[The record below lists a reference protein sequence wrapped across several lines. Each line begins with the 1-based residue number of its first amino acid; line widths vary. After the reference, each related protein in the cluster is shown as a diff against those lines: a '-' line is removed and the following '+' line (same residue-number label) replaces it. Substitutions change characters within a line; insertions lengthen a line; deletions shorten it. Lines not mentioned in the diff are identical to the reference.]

1 MKKKDKL
8 WIFTFEYAGII
19 KFGGLAEVPANQAK
33 NLVDEFEITVFIPS
47 HGQIESLIK
56 TTKVEKLPFS
66 CVGRIDPSLFGSYEP
81 ESDYNI
87 AFYNVKL
94 NNVNIILVSGENS
107 FSSKY
112 LDDKI
117 VYNPDT
123 FAGKM
128 CLFSI
133 GMHYYAEY
141 LIQHQMES
149 LPDIIH
155 MHDYHVVISF
165 IGVKQALMKKNLD
178 VPSIITIHL
187 LTWPRFSL
195 SYYKACGI
203 DDTPIRILL
212 PTGFKLLTIKEILA
226 LCEETFKTPQEY
238 KPPSVEKVGAIV
250 SDLVT
255 TVSQS
260 YLKTDIIPKL
270 GQDLISFKTDFVWDG
285 CDWDYDEIYRRV
297 IQIIDSEIRSI
308 LNIPNDA
315 KLTREDIKRYLLT
328 YKIANLSQSPLI
340 NSKKVLETINEISN
354 GNPFIKNGNIKAFNE
369 SGPLVISTG
378 RITPQKGFEV
388 ILDAIPEVIKFIPN
402 ARFLMLILPTDYNLD
417 EIKTY
422 AKFVKLYPDNLR
434 IIFGVA
440 TDIFYLAHIAADA
453 YAALSRWE
461 PFGINALEAMSSKLP
476 IIATKVGGLQ
486 ESIVDLRQDPEKG
499 TGILIEKDNP
509 SQFANALISIFKLA
523 EIAEKV
529 KETGSI
535 YSTETLLMANKIPD
549 CVIKSRVLLNA
560 NYYDKIKENCYN
572 RVKNNFRWSIVSK
585 KLIALYSKMI
595 N

>member
-1 MKKKDKL
+1 
-8 WIFTFEYAGII
+8 
-19 KFGGLAEVPANQAK
+19 
-33 NLVDEFEITVFIPS
+33 
-47 HGQIESLIK
+47 
-56 TTKVEKLPFS
+56 VEKLPFN
-66 CVGRIDPSLFGSYEP
+66 CIGRIDPSLFGSHEP
-81 ESDYNI
+81 ESSYDI
-87 AFYNVKL
+87 AFYKVNL
-94 NNVNIILVSGENS
+94 NNVSIILVSGENS

-112 LDDKI
+112 LDDNV

-128 CLFSI
+128 CLYSI
-133 GMHYYAEY
+133 GMRYYAEY
-141 LIQHQMES
+141 LIQHRTES

-165 IGVKQALMKKNLD
+165 IGIKQALIKKGLD

-187 LTWPRFSL
+187 LTWPRFDL
-195 SYYKACGI
+195 SYYRACGI
-203 DDTPIRILL
+203 DDSPIKILL
-212 PTGFKLLTIKEILA
+212 PAGFRLLTIKEILA
-226 LCEETFKTPQEY
+226 LCEEQVKTPLEY
-238 KPPSVEKVGAIV
+238 KAPSIEKVGAIV

-285 CDWDYDEIYRRV
+285 CDWNYDDIYKSV
-297 IQIIDSEIRSI
+297 IQVIDPEIRRI
-308 LNIPNDA
+308 LNITNDIEI
-315 KLTREDIKRYLLT
+315 TREAMKRYLLT
-328 YKIANLSQSPLI
+328 YKIGNLSQSPLI
-340 NSKKVLETINEISN
+340 NSKKVLDAINEISN
-354 GNPFIKNGNIKAFNE
+354 GNPFVKNGNIKAFND
-369 SGPLVISTG
+369 SGPLVITTG

-388 ILDAIPEVIKFIPN
+388 ILDAIPEVIKTIPN
-402 ARFLMLILPTDYNLD
+402 AKFLLLILPTDYNLD

-440 TDIFYLAHIAADA
+440 SDIFYLAHIAADA

-461 PFGINALEAMSSKLP
+461 PFGIIALEAMASKLP

-486 ESIVDLRQDPEKG
+486 ESIIDLRQDPENG
-499 TGILIEKDNP
+499 TGVLIEKDNP

-529 KETGSI
+529 KKTGSI
-535 YSTETLLMANKIPD
+535 YEVDTLLMANQIPD
-549 CVIKSRVLLNA
+549 GVIKSRVLLKA
-560 NYYDKIKENCYN
+560 NYYDKMKENCYN

-585 KLIALYSKMI
+585 KLIALYSKI
-595 N
+595 KNLQSRC